1 MDIPNIIRVAIL
13 ALVAVGVFL
22 FARRCGMCWKFS
34 KNTPVGKMLHTFTT
48 LLALLVIS
56 SIFMTWVTDPALSV
70 VNNVIVYATKVYFF
84 VFIAYV
90 GYAMRYY
97 DELREKGRVV
107 NSLSEEAES

>member
-1 MDIPNIIRVAIL
+1 MEIPNIIRVAIL
-13 ALVAVGVFL
+13 ALVTVGVFL
-22 FARRCGMCWKFS
+22 FARRCGMRWKFS

-70 VNNVIVYATKVYFF
+70 VNNVIIYVTKVYFF

-97 DELREKGRVV
+97 DELKEKGRAVKP
-107 NSLSEEAES
+107 LSEETES

>member
-13 ALVAVGVFL
+13 ALITVGVFL
-22 FARRCGMCWKFS
+22 FARRCGTTWKFS

-48 LLALLVIS
+48 LLALMVIS
-56 SIFMTWVTDPALSV
+56 SIFITWVTDPALAI
-70 VNNVIVYATKVYFF
+70 VNNVIAYVTKVYFF

-97 DELREKGRVV
+97 DELNEKKRTVDSV
-107 NSLSEEAES
+107 LEETES

>member
-13 ALVAVGVFL
+13 ALITIGVFL
-22 FARRCGMCWKFS
+22 FARRCGVRWKFS

-48 LLALLVIS
+48 LLALLVVS
-56 SIFMTWVTDPALSV
+56 SIFMTWATDPALV
-70 VNNVIVYATKVYFF
+70 LVNGVIVYVTKVYFF
-84 VFIAYV
+84 VFIACV

-97 DELREKGRVV
+97 DELREKGRAV

>member
-1 MDIPNIIRVAIL
+1 MDVPNIIRVAIL
-13 ALVAVGVFL
+13 ALVTVGVFL
-22 FARRCGMCWKFS
+22 FSRRCGVRWKFS

-48 LLALLVIS
+48 LLALMVVS

-70 VNNVIVYATKVYFF
+70 VTNVIAYVTKVYFF

-97 DELREKGRVV
+97 DELKEKGQTVKP
-107 NSLSEEAES
+107 LSEETEN